1 MADIS
6 AGWERIVLPWDQI
19 QPSGAG
25 DFSNLGI
32 TIGSGQL
39 QHELNRGVTVVG
51 LLEFTPAWAAA
62 NPDQGRRSAPQNL
75 GLPYD
80 DPNNYWGR
88 FVTETVTHYN
98 GRINDWVLWNEPE
111 FRLATLA
118 RAAASPGSARTRSS
132 RS

>member
-1 MADIS
+1 MAAIS

-51 LLEFTPAWAAA
+51 LLEFTPAWAA
-62 NPDQGRRSAPQNL
+62 RSMPCL
-75 GLPYD
+75 
-80 DPNNYWGR
+80 
-88 FVTETVTHYN
+88 
-98 GRINDWVLWNEPE
+98 VLAWA
-111 FRLATLA
+111 ATGQP
-118 RAAASPGSARTRSS
+118 ASFAVSTISFSS
-132 RS
+132 SSE